1 MGGAGKLTSAIF
13 TYIFSFMF
21 VIRGGGRLLAMLF
34 LATAMT
40 YGVVAISMVRCT
52 THGAIDNVV
61 VIKEIAVANRTF
73 AI

>member
-1 MGGAGKLTSAIF
+1 
-13 TYIFSFMF
+13 MF
-21 VIRGGGRLLAMLF
+21 F